1 MLRLTRLI
9 WLSPHVYLFI
19 RRNLFLEIL
28 WNTRVIAWLLRWTR
42 RDGIYWWLD
51 IFWIYVDGRTNLWMW
66 LVWCFSYSVIIDHWW
81 RLILIAWFWWLTIF
95 IIDYFASSYIF
106 IRINIFITIL
116 YSTILVFLSNI
127 GHSFI
132 TITGDIFII
141 HVNISVICSWLLL
154 NRYWRFIRLDWV
166 SFGLH
171 RPAI

>member
-28 WNTRVIAWLLRWTR
+28 WNTRVNAWLLRWTR

-66 LVWCFSYSVIIDHWW
+66 LVWWFSHSVVIDHWW

-95 IIDYFASSYIF
+95 IIDYFARSYIF
-106 IRINIFITIL
+106 IWIEIFITKL
-116 YSTILVFLSNI
+116 YFTILVFLSDI

-132 TITGDIFII
+132 TIARDIFIV
-141 HVNISVICSWLLL
+141 HVNIGVICSWLLL
-154 NRYWRFIRLDWV
+154 NRYRWFIRLDWV

-171 RPAI
+171 KPAI